1 MIALQKAN
9 IPVESYDAYEIDKY
23 AIKVSEHNFP
33 EIKQH
38 GDVFNADFSQ
48 YNGIDILM
56 GGGRL
61 ALIGRLLKER
71 IEKQNQVV
79 LVGTCFSNT

>member
-1 MIALQKAN
+1 MIALRKAN

-23 AIKVSEHNFP
+23 AIKVSEHNFS

-48 YNGIDILM
+48 YNDIDILM
-56 GGGRL
+56 GGRL

-79 LVGTCFSNT
+79 LAGTCFSNT

>member
-1 MIALQKAN
+1 MIALRKAN

-38 GDVFNADFSQ
+38 GDVFDADFSQ

-56 GGGRL
+56 GGV
-61 ALIGRLLKER
+61 ALHLLVDCSKKE
-71 IEKQNQVV
+71 
-79 LVGTCFSNT
+79 

>member
-1 MIALQKAN
+1 MIALKRAG
-9 IPVESYDAYEIDKY
+9 IPVESYAAYEIDKY

-56 GGGRL
+56 GGRL

-71 IEKQNQVV
+71 VEKQKQMV